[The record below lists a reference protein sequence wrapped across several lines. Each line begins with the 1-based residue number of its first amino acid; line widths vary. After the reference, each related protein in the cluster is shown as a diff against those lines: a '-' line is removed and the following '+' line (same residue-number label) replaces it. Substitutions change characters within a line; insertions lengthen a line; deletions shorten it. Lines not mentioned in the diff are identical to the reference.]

1 MINKSFHF
9 VHRTIQFEYD
19 KKTTVEGALGYRYK
33 LGEKLVSNE
42 TYEEENSCFN
52 PEPVPEQ
59 VFISCYFLKCF
70 SDSLPLRKCSIA
82 KSPFNGLKE
91 IFLQ

>member
-1 MINKSFHF
+1 M
-9 VHRTIQFEYD
+9 
-19 KKTTVEGALGYRYK
+19 EGALGYRYK
-33 LGEKLVSNE
+33 LGRKLVSNE

-59 VFISCYFLKCF
+59 VFISCYFLK
-70 SDSLPLRKCSIA
+70 SLLFTKYV
-82 KSPFNGLKE
+82 LKE

>member
-1 MINKSFHF
+1 M
-9 VHRTIQFEYD
+9 HRTIQFEYD

-33 LGEKLVSNE
+33 LGRKLVSNE

-59 VFISCYFLKCF
+59 VFISCYFLK
-70 SDSLPLRKCSIA
+70 SLFTKYVFEGNLPSMM
-82 KSPFNGLKE
+82 
-91 IFLQ
+91 